1 MRAHRLIG
9 EYIRGREP
17 STSSAW
23 LDSAACARFDLYFEE
38 KKLWYTFHYQ
48 IHQNLIFHKL

>member
-1 MRAHRLIG
+1 MRARRLIG

-23 LDSAACARFDLYFEE
+23 LDSAACAHFELYFE
-38 KKLWYTFHYQ
+38 KKTVIHISYP